1 MTKIAVVTGAGTGV
15 GQVVS
20 KKLSEDGMH
29 VMLVGRRTE
38 KLAETKILC
47 KNNVDICSLDVSN
60 PNEVENLYKN
70 IEEKF
75 GRVDLLFNNAGV
87 GIPAKTMD
95 EISFDEWKYVVDIN
109 LNSLYLK
116 NNYHNIHKFFFSY

>member
-38 KLAETKILC
+38 KLEETKILC

-95 EISFDEWKYVVDIN
+95 EISVDEWK
-109 LNSLYLK
+109 
-116 NNYHNIHKFFFSY
+116 